1 MACAPKVLPAGMA
14 TRLIRI
20 HCSNHKHLDES
31 IDCAPCGR
39 SKCQQS
45 LSKPHFS
52 RNEGNIVVVRL
63 QEGEGIRLPLTAV
76 PSRSHNTRRT
86 YRSRSKIMAFSRA
99 TMILAVVDML
109 RRGDKQSVMA
119 CRQGSRPPERFAQAL
134 QPLCN
139 LSHTS
144 KQNAV

>member
-1 MACAPKVLPAGMA
+1 
-14 TRLIRI
+14 
-20 HCSNHKHLDES
+20 
-31 IDCAPCGR
+31 
-39 SKCQQS
+39 
-45 LSKPHFS
+45 
-52 RNEGNIVVVRL
+52 
-63 QEGEGIRLPLTAV
+63 
-76 PSRSHNTRRT
+76 
-86 YRSRSKIMAFSRA
+86 MAFSRA

-144 KQNAV
+144 KQNAVKDRRVSRHVGGQNGVNEA